1 MQNNIAPREAS
12 PSPSFRERQ
21 RTIKAH
27 SMPIVP
33 SVGQVLAGNTAQQNI
48 SQPSPTGSNGSL
60 PARRS
65 PPATSRI
72 SPVTTK
78 LASMSVNVRGD
89 RTPERMGS
97 PPPMIHS
104 QSTPAVPQLS
114 ASQGGA
120 HQPRP
125 MPRVIPPQ
133 FLTQFQ
139 MDEKWHVTEE
149 LLAEIDRADQQQGQL
164 QGTSGVAYA
173 GGAASN
179 SSLHLNHVAKDPAV
193 ERVRA
198 SDRSS
203 PKEFDN
209 NGQKRQ
215 VREKER
221 EPQTNVRESPKT
233 RERSQTT
240 SSLPASQHVD
250 MQTHAQRTPE
260 YRGSPP
266 FHTPMASPGERTASY
281 TQYVPDSYQTPQG
294 TAQPATRK
302 PAPASTEST
311 SPRGTPPAAVKLP
324 AQTQSTNPRASDR
337 ALPLQEEP
345 EEDLGHEFTEHES
358 DFDKLRRSS
367 PTPSSDLYPEGRYG
381 SRRDLASSVQ
391 PTDEDDEDTLNEE
404 AHDHLQVP
412 NKSDDEDS
420 GFTPRSPSTSL
431 PERPRDERY
440 SPTNGQYST
449 QFNQISVESQ
459 KTLRAKHARVG
470 STDQLG
476 MRSFDPAL
484 FESTISSLRST
495 SQDSNGSI
503 PRIAKPLQAS
513 PLQAAPLVAQPQ
525 QQQQQQQPYMQIQQQ
540 QQTRQYIKPVDT
552 QYAAMNTVPLSPH
565 YEDLQGVFDNPTSSY
580 LQTFLQSPTPDGRN
594 APVPPT
600 PMTQTAAPSPSPM
613 SVVPSDIEPRQIGS
627 PYPYPFAHIRRT
639 AVSATH
645 NAATSTF
652 DPNDIAHVR
661 EQLQMQM
668 QIYALN
674 NGLAPPSESTF
685 SPSSTPFPGVGYNPW
700 AFMHQQQGAPRYAD
714 AAMSMRSS
722 PSHEPIQLPVPQYRG
737 GNHRPLRRKGNNDV
751 GGLRAPLRR
760 KVKPPPR
767 VESTQPR
774 DTSPE
779 PSSGEETAG
788 ETSFG
793 GDHHQ
798 QYGVPSQAAN
808 GSWQNGSE
816 EGHHDAIG
824 EQVEEEEDEGDWV
837 DDDDEEAEDMLQ
849 LEYHHSYVVNPVKRK
864 RRWESRWEALA
875 EGFRALDRETDTT
888 LLVLAAPAHSKKLHA
903 LTSRNI
909 RRDPNLLQSTTLA
922 KIRSS
927 FSSLADQRRAN
938 RVPKMSLAEQ
948 FSGQSAAASV
958 DGSQSG
964 EEGLRRALDAA
975 LGSLGALGTLYDQ
988 REARWRE
995 EMRRLSEDR
1004 ERVGFLLAQ
1013 VLGPSVDA
1021 NGKPHEEAQLLG

>member
-1 MQNNIAPREAS
+1 MQTNIAPREAS

-33 SVGQVLAGNTAQQNI
+33 SVGQILSGNNAQQNI

-65 PPATSRI
+65 PPAANRI
-72 SPVTTK
+72 SPVTAK
-78 LASMSVNVRGD
+78 LGSIAVNVRGD
-89 RTPERMGS
+89 RTPERIGS
-97 PPPMIHS
+97 PPPLLHTQSTSAIPQGS
-104 QSTPAVPQLS
+104 QSLP
-114 ASQGGA
+114 A

-125 MPRVIPPQ
+125 MARAVQPP
-133 FLTQFQ
+133 FLNQFQ

-173 GGAASN
+173 GGAASSS
-179 SSLHLNHVAKDPAV
+179 SSLHLQAKDPAV

-203 PKEFDN
+203 PKEFDSA
-209 NGQKRQ
+209 QKRQ
-215 VREKER
+215 VREKGGET
-221 EPQTNVRESPKT
+221 QNVRDSPKT

-240 SSLPASQHVD
+240 SSISSQHAD
-250 MQTHAQRTPE
+250 PQTTVAQRTPE

-266 FHTPMASPGERTASY
+266 FHTPMTSPAERTASY
-281 TQYVPDSYQTPQG
+281 TQYIPEPYQPPQ
-294 TAQPATRK
+294 TSAQPATRK
-302 PAPASTEST
+302 PASAASTEST
-311 SPRGTPPAAVKLP
+311 SPRGTPPAINKLP
-324 AQTQSTNPRASDR
+324 AQNQPVQSANTRASDR

-345 EEDLGHEFTEHES
+345 EEDLSHDFTEHES
-358 DFDKLRRSS
+358 DYDKIRRSS

-381 SRRDLASSVQ
+381 GNRREHAASVQ
-391 PTDEDDEDTLNEE
+391 ATDDDDDEDTLNEE
-404 AHDHLQVP
+404 AHDHLQPP

-440 SPTNGQYST
+440 SPTNSQYTS
-449 QFNQISVESQ
+449 QFSQISAENQ
-459 KTLRAKHARVG
+459 KTVRSKHARVG

-484 FESTISSLRST
+484 FETTVSSLRSN
-495 SQDSNGSI
+495 SQDSNGSG
-503 PRIAKPLQAS
+503 PRAAAKPAHSS
-513 PLQAAPLVAQPQ
+513 PPLAPQPPP
-525 QQQQQQQPYMQIQQQ
+525 PYPQIQQQ
-540 QQTRQYIKPVDT
+540 QPQARHFVKPVIT
-552 QYAAMNTVPLSPH
+552 QYGTNSSIPLSPH
-565 YEDLQGVFDNPTSSY
+565 FEDLQGVFDNPTSSY

-600 PMTQTAAPSPSPM
+600 PLSHTAAPSPSPL
-613 SVVPSDIEPRQIGS
+613 SAVPSDIEPRQIGS

-639 AVSATH
+639 ALSAAQ

-685 SPSSTPFPGVGYNPW
+685 SPSSTPFPTVGYNPW
-700 AFMHQQQGAPRYAD
+700 AFMHQVPRHGD
-714 AAMSMRSS
+714 SAMSMRSS
-722 PSHEPIQLPVPQYRG
+722 PSHEPIHLPLPPFRTQ
-737 GNHRPLRRKGNNDV
+737 RPVRRKEHTGN
-751 GGLRAPLRR
+751 LRSPLRR

-788 ETSFG
+788 ETQFV
-793 GDHHQ
+793 DQ
-798 QYGVPSQAAN
+798 FVPTPTAN
-808 GSWQNGSE
+808 GHWPNGA
-816 EGHHDAIG
+816 GNG
-824 EQVEEEEDEGDWV
+824 QPVEQAEEEEEEGEWV
-837 DDDDEEAEDMLQ
+837 DDDDDEGDDMLS
-849 LEYHHSYVVNPVKRK
+849 LEYHHSYIPNAAKRR
-864 RRWESRWEALA
+864 RRWETRWEGLSEA
-875 EGFRALDRETDTT
+875 FRALDRETDTAV
-888 LLVLAAPAHSKKLHA
+888 LVLAAPTHSKKLYA

-909 RRDPNLLQSTTLA
+909 RRDANLLQSPSLT
-922 KIRSS
+922 KIRNN
-927 FSSLADQRRAN
+927 FAA
-938 RVPKMSLAEQ
+938 LAEQ
-948 FSGQSAAASV
+948 KRVTRTPRISLVEQLSSQSSASV

-964 EEGLRRALDAA
+964 EESLRRALDAA
-975 LGSLGALGTLYDQ
+975 IGSLGALTTLYDH

-995 EMRRLSEDR
+995 EMRRLGEDR
-1004 ERVGFLLAQ
+1004 EHVELLLRQ
-1013 VLGPSVDA
+1013 VLGAPPMPAD
-1021 NGKPHEEAQLLG
+1021 KLQEDAQLLG